1 VTRRWAVH
9 SIGERREARGGRR
22 EARGE
27 RREARGERRE
37 ARGERVAVG
46 VRVTRR
52 WALHSIGERREARG
66 GRREAGGGR
75 REGRRWSS
83 RDAQVGFAFHRR
95 EARGERREARG
106 GRREARGG
114 RREARGERREA
125 RGERREARGERREA
139 GGGRREGR
147 RWSSRD
153 AQGGFALASRG
164 LMVFEEIIRS
174 SPRRRAL
181 PCIAEGS
188 APQLARY
195 SGLNAQPSSA
205 PRREGERIR
214 FICSIFIIVG
224 CGHRY

>member
-1 VTRRWAVH
+1 MTRRWAVH

-66 GRREAGGGR
+66 
-75 REGRRWSS
+75 
-83 RDAQVGFAFHRR
+83 
-95 EARGERREARG
+95 
-106 GRREARGG
+106 
-114 RREARGERREA
+114 
-125 RGERREARGERREA
+125 ERREARGERREA
-139 GGGRREGR
+139 GGERREARGGRREGR

>member
-1 VTRRWAVH
+1 MTRRWAVH

-95 EARGERREARG
+95 EARGERREAG
-106 GRREARGG
+106 
-114 RREARGERREA
+114 GERREA

-153 AQGGFALASRG
+153 AQAGFALDSRE
-164 LMVFEEIIRS
+164 LMVFEEIIRY
-174 SPRRRAL
+174 SPHRRAS
-181 PCIAEGS
+181 PWIAEGFS
-188 APQLARY
+188 PTAR
-195 SGLNAQPSSA
+195 AA
-205 PRREGERIR
+205 
-214 FICSIFIIVG
+214 
-224 CGHRY
+224 

>member
-106 GRREARGG
+106 
-114 RREARGERREA
+114 
-125 RGERREARGERREA
+125 ERREARGERREA
-139 GGGRREGR
+139 GGERREARGGRREGR

>member
-1 VTRRWAVH
+1 MTRRWAVH

-106 GRREARGG
+106 
-114 RREARGERREA
+114 
-125 RGERREARGERREA
+125 ERREARGERREA
-139 GGGRREGR
+139 GGERREARGGRREGR

>member
-1 VTRRWAVH
+1 MVDRVT
-9 SIGERREARGGRR
+9 
-22 EARGE
+22 
-27 RREARGERRE
+27 
-37 ARGERVAVG
+37 VG

-52 WALHSIGERREARG
+52 WAVHSIGERREARG

-106 GRREARGG
+106 
-114 RREARGERREA
+114 
-125 RGERREARGERREA
+125 ERREARGERREA
-139 GGGRREGR
+139 GGERREARGGRREGR